1 MYQHIQQGLN
11 NCISE
16 NCANYRKRRL
26 APVSTHR
33 PGRADQRLWTETS
46 QRSHCR
52 LWSPSVRSFWYC
64 CLVAKSCLFAKS
76 CSFDTPW
83 TVARQAPLSVGFP
96 RQEYWSGLPFPSPRD
111 LPHLGIEPA
120 FFTLG
125 YLGSPL
131 PQFSSISFMIT
142 EEVFLISPAI
152 LWNILTQMGISFLFS
167 FAFHFSSF
175 DSYL

>member
-83 TVARQAPLSVGFP
+83 TVARQAPLLVGFP
-96 RQEYWSGLPFPSPRD
+96 RQEYWSGLPFPYPLDGEDPPKSKKRKQYCRGRCCTHSPSDGRVWHTVGAH
-111 LPHLGIEPA
+111 PQVLGDSVEKQSWH
-120 FFTLG
+120 TG
-125 YLGSPL
+125 LGS
-131 PQFSSISFMIT
+131 F
-142 EEVFLISPAI
+142 
-152 LWNILTQMGISFLFS
+152 
-167 FAFHFSSF
+167 
-175 DSYL
+175 